1 MITCQ
6 CAEAMRTYATQSSYL
21 TPIPNVNIDRGVI
34 PLDSLPADWWNWLW
48 QNITL
53 NEGYIVQFI
62 NSVFSEINSVLS
74 AAGVSPSTASTTD
87 LRDAIQAL
95 AQVVATSS
103 VPGSVL
109 SSTLSGKL
117 NVIAD
122 GTATING
129 LGTPSDLQTTADNVV
144 SAINEVLT
152 LASGKAPTSH
162 ASSNNTYGVGTT
174 QQFGHVKVTEGCG
187 LSICDGTISLD
198 APGYNC
204 LGNVTTIC
212 FNGNT
217 YTPTDGVID
226 LGTQTVSVDC
236 VCQRAISSSTTGD
249 FYPILGGGLCRN
261 TSGVGEVNL
270 VGLSWNPVC
279 CSLEWNNGD
288 VIINGLLSSTYTNSI
303 GIGFRPFFNNSY
315 GVIAIGQR
323 TGASCCSNHTVA
335 IGSNTGTL
343 AYSCYGIAIGY
354 CATIYTCS
362 SYGIAI
368 GYCANVSGYHH
379 RGIAIGYHANVEQ
392 GGTLAHS
399 GGIAIGD
406 CAQICLCSLQGVA
419 IGSHAV
425 VDQRVP
431 GGVAIGS
438 CSRSCSIICGQRYF
452 YLNTIGNTFSLT
464 IDVKCDNTYINITW
478 GELAQIFINLF
489 RGTNQYNDCDYVY
502 LNGTGYSFCSS
513 NISQCRCTGH
523 DSFCLSG
530 AIGKRACA
538 SCACSVALYWGNCWR
553 CICCT
558 STGNA
563 NWIDIKYRHILV
575 SGTISGGNGQS

>member
-87 LRDAIQAL
+87 LRDAIQNL

-144 SAINEVLT
+144 AAINEVLT

-226 LGTQTVSVDC
+226 LGTQTISVDC
-236 VCQRAISSSTTGD
+236 VCQRAITSSTSGD

-279 CSLEWNNGD
+279 HSLEWNDNYVNIGTCAYGGGTGG
-288 VIINGLLSSTYTNSI
+288 ISI
-303 GIGFRPFFNNSY
+303 GSSAG
-315 GVIAIGQR
+315 
-323 TGASCCSNHTVA
+323 
-335 IGSNTGTL
+335 NTAT
-343 AYSCYGIAIGY
+343 CGIAIGH
-354 CATIYTCS
+354 S
-362 SYGIAI
+362 SYNSGAEGIAI
-368 GYCANVSGYHH
+368 GREAYNVNA
-379 RGIAIGYHANVEQ
+379 RGIAIG
-392 GGTLAHS
+392 
-399 GGIAIGD
+399 
-406 CAQICLCSLQGVA
+406 CCLCIGCCSAGSVA
-419 IGSHAV
+419 IGAGTCIYCCSANS
-425 VDQRVP
+425 
-431 GGVAIGS
+431 VAIGQTHLYCKTGNS
-438 CSRSCSIICGQRYF
+438 VAIGYGACICPNASSSVAIGPLSFVQACSANSVAIGPGAFAGCIRCCGRNF
-452 YLNTIGNTFSLT
+452 YLQTIGDAYQLR
-464 IDVKCDNTYINITW
+464 IDVCSTSDPFLWCD
-478 GELAQIFINLF
+478 LACTFQKLF
-489 RGTNQYNDCDYVY
+489 RNCYTGRYKSCPNYIY
-502 LNGTGYSFCSS
+502 LGKSEGASFCSVGIGGS
-513 NISQCRCTGH
+513 SYPYTYYDGFTFLGALARPEYYNCTWW
-523 DSFCLSG
+523 
-530 AIGKRACA
+530 
-538 SCACSVALYWGNCWR
+538 VNLYWGNNWR
-553 CICCT
+553 
-558 STGNA
+558 
-563 NWIDIKYRHILV
+563 RL
-575 SGTISGGNGQS
+575 SGTDTGSAGWLDTAGRTIMINGLIGGI

>member
-87 LRDAIQAL
+87 LRDAIQNL

-152 LASGKAPTSH
+152 LASGKAPISH

-226 LGTQTVSVDC
+226 LGSQTVSVDC
-236 VCQRAISSSTTGD
+236 VCQRAIASSTSGD
-249 FYPILGGGLCRN
+249 FYSLLGGGLCRN
-261 TSGVGEVNL
+261 TTGVDTVNL
-270 VGLSWNPVC
+270 TGLSWDPVNC
-279 CSLEWNNGD
+279 GLVWDNANNG
-288 VIINGLLSSTYTNSI
+288 
-303 GIGFRPFFNNSY
+303 
-315 GVIAIGQR
+315 IAIGR
-323 TGASCCSNHTVA
+323 DTKAFTATGISIGRSTCNCGVGTIA
-335 IGSNTGTL
+335 IGSGIKMCTYAVQDIAIGNYAEANT
-343 AYSCYGIAIGY
+343 CYGIAIGY
-354 CATIYTCS
+354 CSVGIYS
-362 SYGIAI
+362 GSIAI
-368 GYCANVSGYHH
+368 GCCAQARSSDYNS
-379 RGIAIGYHANVEQ
+379 IAIGTCAVTCQQ
-392 GGTLAHS
+392 GRQA
-399 GGIAIGD
+399 A
-406 CAQICLCSLQGVA
+406 VA
-419 IGSHAV
+419 IGFKAYALSSGPAV
-425 VDQRVP
+425 P
-431 GGVAIGS
+431 VAIGEGAIS
-438 CSRSCSIICGQRYF
+438 LRCVCKNRCFWLS
-452 YLNTIGNTFSLT
+452 TVGNMYSFHVYTGSYVSETFMW
-464 IDVKCDNTYINITW
+464 CD
-478 GELAQIFINLF
+478 LAKVIQGLF
-489 RGTNQYNDCDYVY
+489 RSHGTLGSCEAIYIGKGAGSAMCATLADAGCNQSMSYEGFDFTGTLMPTACACCARWLDIHWGGCWRY
-502 LNGTGYSFCSS
+502 LSCT
-513 NISQCRCTGH
+513 CTGT
-523 DSFCLSG
+523 
-530 AIGKRACA
+530 A
-538 SCACSVALYWGNCWR
+538 SWLD
-553 CICCT
+553 I
-558 STGNA
+558 A
-563 NWIDIKYRHILV
+563 NRHIQV
-575 SGTISGGNGQS
+575 TGTVWGWVFG